1 MERQAKLWK
10 ELQEFR
16 VSLKTSNEVDGT
28 FNSKKVAVITLL
40 GTLAFV
46 SNGFLPSPI
55 DKMVIGIQALCFSL
69 AALLVAK
76 GGAVYASLVTGLLLS
91 GLRTGFFPFSLL
103 FSLFYGLII
112 EGLFYF
118 FKVRKGK
125 RVEPRRVILLL
136 TVATG
141 ITGVVS
147 MYLTTMLGILPMIP
161 AMYFAI
167 IVVAILNGVVA
178 GYLTVVIW
186 NKYLSHLFL

>member
-1 MERQAKLWK
+1 
-10 ELQEFR
+10 
-16 VSLKTSNEVDGT
+16 
-28 FNSKKVAVITLL
+28 
-40 GTLAFV
+40 
-46 SNGFLPSPI
+46 
-55 DKMVIGIQALCFSL
+55 MVIGIQALCFSL

-91 GLRTGFFPFSLL
+91 GLRAGFFPFSLL

-112 EGLFYF
+112 ESLFYF

-125 RVEPRRVILLL
+125 SVESRRLILLM

-147 MYLTTMLGILPMIP
+147 MYLTTMLSILPMIP
-161 AMYFAI
+161 IMYLAI

-178 GYLTVVIW
+178 GYLTVIIW
-186 NKYLSHLFL
+186 NKYLFHLFP

>member
-1 MERQAKLWK
+1 MN
-10 ELQEFR
+10 
-16 VSLKTSNEVDGT
+16 SI

-46 SNGFLPSPI
+46 SNGFLPSPV

-76 GGAVYASLVTGLLLS
+76 GGAIYASFITGLLLS
-91 GLRTGFFPFSLL
+91 ILRTGFFPFSLL
-103 FSLFYGLII
+103 FSLFYGLLI
-112 EGLFYF
+112 EGFFHF
-118 FKVRKGK
+118 FKVNREKFVRSK
-125 RVEPRRVILLL
+125 RLILLL

-147 MYLTTMLGILPMIP
+147 MYLTTMLCILPMIP
-161 AMYFAI
+161 AMYLAI
-167 IVVAILNGVVA
+167 IVVATLNGAIA
-178 GYLTVVIW
+178 GYLTVIIW

>member
-1 MERQAKLWK
+1 
-10 ELQEFR
+10 
-16 VSLKTSNEVDGT
+16 VDGI

-76 GGAVYASLVTGLLLS
+76 GGAVYASLVTGFLLS

-112 EGLFYF
+112 EGFFYF
-118 FKVRKGK
+118 FTVRKGK
-125 RVEPRRVILLL
+125 SVESRRLILLL

-147 MYLTTMLGILPMIP
+147 MYLTTMLSILPMIP
-161 AMYFAI
+161 IMYLAI

-178 GYLTVVIW
+178 GYLTVIIW
-186 NKYLSHLFL
+186 NKYLFHLFP

>member
-1 MERQAKLWK
+1 
-10 ELQEFR
+10 
-16 VSLKTSNEVDGT
+16 
-28 FNSKKVAVITLL
+28 
-40 GTLAFV
+40 
-46 SNGFLPSPI
+46 
-55 DKMVIGIQALCFSL
+55 MVIGIQALCFSL
-69 AALLVAK
+69 AALLVAY

-112 EGLFYF
+112 EGFFYF

-125 RVEPRRVILLL
+125 CVESRRLILLL

-147 MYLTTMLGILPMIP
+147 MYLTTMLSILPMIP
-161 AMYFAI
+161 AMYLVI
-167 IVVAILNGVVA
+167 IVVATLNGVVA

-186 NKYLSHLFL
+186 NNYLSHLFL

>member
-1 MERQAKLWK
+1 
-10 ELQEFR
+10 
-16 VSLKTSNEVDGT
+16 
-28 FNSKKVAVITLL
+28 
-40 GTLAFV
+40 
-46 SNGFLPSPI
+46 
-55 DKMVIGIQALCFSL
+55 MVIGIQALCFSL

-76 GGAVYASLVTGLLLS
+76 GGAVYASFVTGILLS

-118 FKVRKGK
+118 FTVRKGN
-125 RVEPRRVILLL
+125 RVESRRLILLL

-141 ITGVVS
+141 ITGVAS
-147 MYLTTMLGILPMIP
+147 MYLTTMMGVIPMIP

-178 GYLTVVIW
+178 GYLTVIIW

>member
-1 MERQAKLWK
+1 ML
-10 ELQEFR
+10 
-16 VSLKTSNEVDGT
+16 
-28 FNSKKVAVITLL
+28 
-40 GTLAFV
+40 
-46 SNGFLPSPI
+46 
-55 DKMVIGIQALCFSL
+55 IGIQALCFSL

-91 GLRTGFFPFSLL
+91 VLRTGFFPFSLL

-112 EGLFYF
+112 EGFFHF
-118 FKVRKGK
+118 FKVREGK
-125 RVEPRRVILLL
+125 SVKSRRLILLL

-147 MYLTTMLGILPMIP
+147 MYLTTMLCLLPMIP

-167 IVVAILNGVVA
+167 IVVASLNGVVA

-186 NKYLSHLFL
+186 NKRLSHLFL